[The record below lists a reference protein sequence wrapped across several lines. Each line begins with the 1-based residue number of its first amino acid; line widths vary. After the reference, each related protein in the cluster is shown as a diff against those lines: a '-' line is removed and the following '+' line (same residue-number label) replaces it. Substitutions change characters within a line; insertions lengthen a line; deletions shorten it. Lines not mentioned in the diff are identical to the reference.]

1 MAKRDNFPAL
11 LRSGKI
17 KEERGKHVC
26 LLPALIDG
34 TEPAW
39 LLTPASPAGED
50 RCSSKRLTPKSL
62 H

>member
-17 KEERGKHVC
+17 KEEWGKHVC

-50 RCSSKRLTPKSL
+50 RCTSNSLTPKSA

>member
-1 MAKRDNFPAL
+1 MAKWNNLPAL

-17 KEERGKHVC
+17 KEEWGKHVC

-50 RCSSKRLTPKSL
+50 SCTSKRLTPKSI